1 MTLIYHS
8 KTFSRR
14 TTCNS
19 LEGSIPKELT
29 ALEEGVVKSQKMD
42 FSCLLLKEGFT
53 KKLLKL
59 KGPSLDAPL
68 PWAWKQHV
76 HKGIRQYLCTLSR
89 VRLLVNPWTVARQAP
104 LSMGLPRQEYWS
116 GLPCP
121 PPGDLPIPEIKP
133 GSSASPAFGRQILY
147 QWVTWE
153 APLHKGICSVNFSK
167 LRFFN
172 SNQLREFCFY
182 SSFPV
187 SHVPSWETMK

>member
-29 ALEEGVVKSQKMD
+29 ALEDGVVKSQKMD

-68 PWAWKQHV
+68 PWAW
-76 HKGIRQYLCTLSR
+76 
-89 VRLLVNPWTVARQAP
+89 
-104 LSMGLPRQEYWS
+104 
-116 GLPCP
+116 
-121 PPGDLPIPEIKP
+121 
-133 GSSASPAFGRQILY
+133 
-147 QWVTWE
+147 
-153 APLHKGICSVNFSK
+153 
-167 LRFFN
+167 
-172 SNQLREFCFY
+172 SNMFTRD
-182 SSFPV
+182 
-187 SHVPSWETMK
+187 